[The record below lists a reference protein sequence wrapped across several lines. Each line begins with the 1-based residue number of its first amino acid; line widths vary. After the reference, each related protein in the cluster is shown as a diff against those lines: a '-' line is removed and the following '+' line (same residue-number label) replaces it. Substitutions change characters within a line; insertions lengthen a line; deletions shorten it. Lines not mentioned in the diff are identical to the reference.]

1 MDTINFGMIFK
12 CLPLVFKNTLRNR
25 RRSILTI
32 LGITCSICLLGVLTA
47 VYRMFFFD
55 VGVDPAEARRLV
67 IRHKVS
73 LVTPLPSSYRQ
84 KIELLPGIE
93 AIMHRAWFGGYY
105 KDPND
110 PKYNFARF
118 AVEAENVFQI
128 QREWITPLDQ
138 QEAFKRELTGCI
150 AEKKLVDKL
159 GWRLG
164 ERITLVGDIWPV
176 TLELKLVGIFENPD
190 FEGLFFHYKYLR
202 ESLPAGSPLR
212 DMAQL
217 YVALAKSAEDI
228 PKLTQQINAMF
239 ENSPAQTRAES
250 EAEFRRSLLGFLGN
264 VKMFL
269 IAICGAI
276 TFTILLVSGN
286 TISMSV
292 RERIREIGIMKT
304 LGFTPRSIL
313 GILLGESA
321 MISLIGGILGLII
334 AAGLCLMIRNS
345 SIPIPGKVNL
355 LITPL
360 LAAFNLL
367 IAVMVGVVSAL
378 WPASGASRTSIIESL
393 RHSG

>member
-1 MDTINFGMIFK
+1 MFK
-12 CLPLVFKNTLRNR
+12 YLPLIFKNTLRNR

-47 VYRMFFFD
+47 IYRMLFFD

-73 LVTPLPSSYRQ
+73 VATPLPSSYRQ
-84 KIELLPGIE
+84 KIESLPGIE
-93 AIMHRAWFGGYY
+93 ALMHRAWFGGYY
-105 KDPND
+105 KDPDD

-128 QREWITPLDQ
+128 QSEWITPADQ

-150 AEKKLVDKL
+150 AEKKLVAKL
-159 GWRLG
+159 GWKLG

-202 ESLPAGSPLR
+202 ESLPVNSPLR

-217 YVALAKSAEDI
+217 YVALAKSADDI
-228 PKLTQQINAMF
+228 PRLTRQIDAMF

-269 IAICGAI
+269 IAICGAV

-286 TISMSV
+286 TISMTV
-292 RERIREIGIMKT
+292 RERIREVGIMKT
-304 LGFTPRSIL
+304 LGFTPRAVL

-321 MISLIGGILGLII
+321 AISLIGGILGLII
-334 AAGLCLMIRNS
+334 ATGLCTMIRYS
-345 SIPIPGKVNL
+345 SAPIPGKGNL

-360 LAAFNLL
+360 LAALNLL
-367 IAVMVGVVSAL
+367 IAIMVGVVSAF
-378 WPASGASRTSIIESL
+378 WPASAASRTSIIESL